1 MERENGEIRVFNPD
15 KDVARE
21 VTLNILVRHRDATQQ
36 AREGIVPGIPE
47 ERDEVKKINRVKGL
61 YKMISAQREMINI
74 SRPIV
79 KHNCFLKF
87 NKKNQSEEEGK
98 EKKKFEEEEND
109 YSKLILIKEILRYAE
124 LDMIQAEQTPSSK
137 DDYLIEKDSAKGKTF
152 VLTDKYFDMINGLED
167 TYETIDLIMLQHKII
182 SAGMD
187 EDEVRSYKELE
198 GEAIRRVTE
207 A

>member
-1 MERENGEIRVFNPD
+1 MEKENGEIRVFNPD

-21 VTLNILVRHRDATQQ
+21 VTLNILVRHRDAAQL
-36 AREGIVPGIPE
+36 AREGIVPGVPE
-47 ERDEVKKINRVKGL
+47 ERDEIKKINRVKGL

-79 KHNCFLKF
+79 KHNCYLKF
-87 NKKNQSEEEGK
+87 NKKNQSEEGK
-98 EKKKFEEEEND
+98 KKKKFEDEEND
-109 YSKLILIKEILRYAE
+109 YKKLMFIKEVLREAE
-124 LDMIQAEQTPSSK
+124 LDMIEAEQTPSSK
-137 DDYLIEKDSAKGKTF
+137 DDYLVEKESAQGKTF

-198 GEAIRRVTE
+198 KEVIDRVVN